1 MSRPI
6 RLAFLVI
13 LLVSMAVPAA
23 SSAAA
28 PSPQIGSAI
37 VFQRG
42 FDVMYWD
49 SFNGLRRVDRG
60 DEPAISSNGRYVTY
74 QRRGGAGCG
83 KVIVRDM
90 RTNRELSLPGIE
102 TGACITDPQ
111 LSGDGHYVVFSS
123 HSKVA
128 GDPTALYLYDTVAK
142 RMLNLPAPVQSGSTE
157 DSPSLSDD
165 GRILS
170 FVSGRNT
177 LAFDDVFVADL
188 SRLQSTGTVSL
199 LATPGL
205 PTAGPQSHA
214 VMSSNG
220 SLIAFETGRFLERRV
235 QLYSRSQSRVL
246 DAPALSSGLDSY
258 DPSPTANGSAL
269 LLAKQL
275 KDLGDR
281 SIYRFELGSGSLV
294 RLGALKSTLS
304 DEQPSIAEP
313 VELVDR
319 TAPIV
324 KLRCKPAGGRKL
336 RCTIRA
342 SERSTAR
349 VTLKVAGGG
358 KAKKKLRL
366 KPGRNKRFT
375 FKSRATGKGKL
386 SAAVSDPSKNTA
398 RKRARVR
405 IR

>member
-1 MSRPI
+1 MRI
-6 RLAFLVI
+6 AFLVI
-13 LLVSMAVPAA
+13 LLVLMAVPAA

-28 PSPQIGSAI
+28 PKPQIGSAI

-42 FDVMYWD
+42 FDIMYWD
-49 SFNGLRRVDRG
+49 SFNGLRRVTRG

-123 HSKVA
+123 HSQVA

-142 RMLNLPAPVQSGSTE
+142 RMLNLPAPVQSSSTE

-188 SRLQSTGTVSL
+188 SALQSTGSVSL
-199 LATPGL
+199 LPTPGL

-214 VMSSNG
+214 VMSGNG

-235 QLYSRSQSRVL
+235 QLYSRSQARVL
-246 DAPALSSGLDSY
+246 DAPALSAGLDSY
-258 DPSPTANGSAL
+258 DPSPTPNGSAL

-319 TAPIV
+319 TAPVV
-324 KLRCKPAGGRKL
+324 KLRCKVAGGRKL

-349 VTLKVAGGG
+349 VTLKVGGG

-375 FKSRATGKGKL
+375 LKSRATGKGKL

>member
-214 VMSSNG
+214 VMSGNG

-258 DPSPTANGSAL
+258 DPSPTPNGSAL

-375 FKSRATGKGKL
+375 LKSRATGNGKL